1 MKKIIAVLL
10 CCVLL
15 SVNAYA
21 ADELP
26 DVENEEIEYLED
38 GSCFVTITEIV
49 SDGSIIR
56 PFSTSTVRS
65 GKKTIIYRSASG
77 SKLWEVS
84 VKGTFSYNGKKATCT
99 KSAVSTK
106 CYSSSWKVSNAS
118 ASKSGSQATAKA
130 TGTQYKGG
138 KAIGSHTKMVILT
151 CSKDGKLS

>member
-49 SDGSIIR
+49 SDGLDNPAIFNFYG
-56 PFSTSTVRS
+56 PF
-65 GKKTIIYRSASG
+65 G
-77 SKLWEVS
+77 
-84 VKGTFSYNGKKATCT
+84 
-99 KSAVSTK
+99 
-106 CYSSSWKVSNAS
+106 
-118 ASKSGSQATAKA
+118 
-130 TGTQYKGG
+130 
-138 KAIGSHTKMVILT
+138 
-151 CSKDGKLS
+151 